1 MVNIALSVTQLTT
14 ANVRSTVLQM
24 PYRRAETPLL
34 RRLDSEYMTFAS
46 SSIVLPSM
54 ITLHHRFYPITHL
67 MIGARSPSSDASV
80 EETGSETL

>member
-14 ANVRSTVLQM
+14 ANVRSTVLQT

-46 SSIVLPSM
+46 SSTVLHSM
-54 ITLHHRFYPITHL
+54 ITLHHRF
-67 MIGARSPSSDASV
+67 SPSDVPYHSPDDRGTITKFGCVS
-80 EETGSETL
+80 